1 MPIYRCP
8 KCGRTVEKPEGTYY
22 CKVCGRGVIMQKLED
37 KPLSAVNLS
46 QSPQELAELDVS
58 PLIKRAWR
66 AAYPYIVRYARRYNV
81 SVPEIR
87 IVGTIKSDE
96 RYPLAQYS
104 RPTKSIQISISK
116 TKSLLVSETPS
127 YGIDTPFLI
136 RDVLVFCILH
146 EFYHH
151 VQHEKGRYKEIE
163 LLIRA
168 GRHEEAF
175 YKRIDLEEEATAFA
189 RKVLKDMGI
198 SFSRIKY
205 IAEKAAEG
213 IL

>member
-22 CKVCGRGVIMQKLED
+22 CKVCGRDVIMQKLED
-37 KPLSAVNLS
+37 KPLSAGNLS

-66 AAYPYIVRYARRYNV
+66 AVYPYIERYARRYNV
-81 SVPEIR
+81 SVPELR
-87 IVGTIKSDE
+87 IVGTIKFDE

-136 RDVLVFCILH
+136 RDVLIYAILH

-163 LLIRA
+163 LLRKR
-168 GRHEEAF
+168 GRFEEAY
-175 YKRIDLEEEATAFA
+175 YKDIELEEEAYEFS
-189 RKVLKDMGI
+189 RKVLEEMGI
-198 SFSRIKY
+198 SFSKIKY
-205 IAEKAAEG
+205 IAQKAAE
-213 IL
+213 